1 MPLRAD
7 KRDGK
12 VCNDAGVLGAQ
23 RVPGDWPPR
32 PLDQTR
38 IPSLRRY
45 RIVAISGAPPLGLS
59 PATRS
64 CASAT
69 VQQLS
74 QLLAAPSA
82 ALRNH
87 LATSHPAPLL
97 GRLPRSAM
105 QSPIPYQLRR
115 QVCTC

>member
-1 MPLRAD
+1 MEGYVMMPEFSERSFSRAI
-7 KRDGK
+7 GLF
-12 VCNDAGVLGAQ
+12 A
-23 RVPGDWPPR
+23 RV
-32 PLDQTR
+32 DQTH

-45 RIVAISGAPPLGLS
+45 RIVAISAAPPLGLS
-59 PATRS
+59 LPQDPARRPR
-64 CASAT
+64 
-69 VQQLS
+69 VQKLS

-87 LATSHPAPLL
+87 LATSHPPLP

-115 QVCTC
+115 KDCTC

>member
-1 MPLRAD
+1 MEGYVMMPEFSERSFS
-7 KRDGK
+7 
-12 VCNDAGVLGAQ
+12 
-23 RVPGDWPPR
+23 RVIGLSAR
-32 PLDQTR
+32 VDQMH

-69 VQQLS
+69 RVQELS

-87 LATSHPAPLL
+87 LATSHPATARPTTTLCYAEPDSL
-97 GRLPRSAM
+97 SIA
-105 QSPIPYQLRR
+105 S
-115 QVCTC
+115 